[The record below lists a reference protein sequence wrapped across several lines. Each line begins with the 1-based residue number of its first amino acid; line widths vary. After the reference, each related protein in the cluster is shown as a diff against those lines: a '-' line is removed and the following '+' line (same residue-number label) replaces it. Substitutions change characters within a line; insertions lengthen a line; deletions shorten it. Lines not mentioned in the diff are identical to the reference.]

1 MDFLCSKRIC
11 VSYWSLLERGSG
23 RTISLS
29 PKQGA
34 KTSGNATLL
43 GKSKFQMCAPPAAE
57 SSSTHFKSLS
67 LLVSTLPP
75 NSFSLFMC
83 NESQWCTRREIN
95 IYIVVTV
102 VNVCPPLT
110 PPHPRVSLCLFWSRR
125 HAVFSLVFFYHTVA
139 ALLRLFTV
147 RERKQHSPP
156 SVCAAYCLCCCLL
169 INRESKRRE
178 GVKGRTEEHS
188 HTP

>member
-1 MDFLCSKRIC
+1 MDFLCSKRIS

-102 VNVCPPLT
+102 VNVCPP
-110 PPHPRVSLCLFWSRR
+110 PHPRVSLCLLKSTSCCFFSRFFLSHSR
-125 HAVFSLVFFYHTVA
+125 CTAAIIYSKREETTFS
-139 ALLRLFTV
+139 
-147 RERKQHSPP
+147 S
-156 SVCAAYCLCCCLL
+156 LCVCCLL
-169 INRESKRRE
+169 SLLLFTDKQRVKEERR
-178 GVKGRTEEHS
+178 S
-188 HTP
+188 